1 MWICWELVFYKS
13 KYCIAGLDQGT
24 KRKYSATR
32 NLFDDQNISS
42 EPGFRPLLLTEDIF
56 RLLIVH
62 RSIERIEGKE

>member
-1 MWICWELVFYKS
+1 MWICWELAFYKS
-13 KYCIAGLDQGT
+13 KYCIAGLDQ
-24 KRKYSATR
+24 ATR

-42 EPGFRPLLLTEDIF
+42 GPGFRPLLLTEDIF